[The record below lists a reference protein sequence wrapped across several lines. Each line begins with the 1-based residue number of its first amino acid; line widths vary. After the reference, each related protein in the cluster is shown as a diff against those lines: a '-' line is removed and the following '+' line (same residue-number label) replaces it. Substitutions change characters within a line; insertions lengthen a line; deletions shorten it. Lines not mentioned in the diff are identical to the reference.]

1 MFTRTETND
10 RRAKAETAR
19 SEDVEQDEG
28 DAVSDAKMKVERG
41 QRKMENDQED
51 EESRQ
56 RKYVRK
62 LKQIVREKGA
72 KGSQKKR

>member
-1 MFTRTETND
+1 METND
-10 RRAKAETAR
+10 RKMKAETAR
-19 SEDVEQDEG
+19 SQDVEQYEG
-28 DAVSDAKMKVERG
+28 DAVSDAKMKVGRG
-41 QRKMENDQED
+41 QRKMEHDQED

-62 LKQIVREKGA
+62 LKQIEQEKGE